1 MIAFCLYILIGL
13 SSFRCHSEA
22 SIITVP
28 PVSVTVPPL
37 TTPTFNCKGTGDIL
51 NWWIQSAPLTD
62 SVAQQ
67 REITVITTN
76 NNNNDYSSVLT
87 VNAIPIN
94 NDLQI
99 GCEVITFDPFNRTVS
114 NSELAIRGVSLV
126 QNLKYNFATN
136 NSLLITWTRP
146 VYFSDDVPAG
156 SPITYH
162 VLVTDEEDED
172 IILDTITPNTI
183 VTVPNITECDTFNI
197 SVTALVGQYKSVNN
211 TISKYNGSYSVNVTE
226 DSIKSVSI
234 EVSSMPSPHCERK
247 LFVKDEHDGSVLVN
261 DEVLSADNK
270 SVSLKPHKKY
280 RLKTEVKNLRDKVK
294 DIKYTNISTYNVQDL
309 LLSTYTNG
317 SVSVQCVFVS
327 GSTADGCHVTFTHTA
342 SGRNESFTIIGLDNS
357 ALISLS
363 ASGVYNVTAYDMDT
377 VNEYE
382 PAVYYP
388 TLVEIVNMLLPAS
401 ASFIIMSE
409 STTPPTQSTISITVS
424 PTVIVTPGIGTTSS
438 TRENDTN
445 NIVHV
450 VAGTVSGS
458 VLVMLIIL
466 VVCVGITVYKRKIM
480 KLRVLIRSDIVAI
493 QQPQAET
500 NPYQAIHEL
509 INEVP
514 NNISQVI
521 VTSNRP
527 IDEENPYHVTMSEF
541 LPDNH
546 HTIPSHAMGL
556 MTQEPRP
563 SLTSMT
569 TQETTLEDSIL
580 STTSN
585 NIHDSAYTT
594 VNFSNGIVS
603 MTATKTATVAPT
615 YAVIAKRTD
624 TTVPPAVDQH
634 VEYDTVTGHIDKRG
648 GGVTVYPPDDISA
661 IPPPPSYAA
670 TIAQEHGTTVSNS
683 QFIIVPVQ
691 VTDDAA
697 VVHGQYEKYPPTYTG
712 DEYGSKTPVQD
723 QTNSTDGEVVPS
735 KAPLATLDSN
745 FANDRKEGPTIDEPP
760 MNGEEI
766 LPIQFR
772 ENVF

>member
-1 MIAFCLYILIGL
+1 MPTELFLIYIVITLPPV
-13 SSFRCHSEA
+13 S
-22 SIITVP
+22 ITVP
-28 PVSVTVPPL
+28 PF
-37 TTPTFNCKGTGDIL
+37 TTATFTCEGTGDIL
-51 NWWIQSAPLTD
+51 NWIVGSAELTD
-62 SVAQQ
+62 SIKQQ
-67 REITVITTN
+67 REISVNTTTVNNTN
-76 NNNNDYSSVLT
+76 FSSVLT
-87 VNAIPIN
+87 VNALPIN
-94 NDLQI
+94 DRLGV
-99 GCEVITFDPFNRTVS
+99 GCETITFNPFNRVIS
-114 NSELAIRGVSLV
+114 NSELTIRGISPVKDVRHNFTSYNLLLV
-126 QNLKYNFATN
+126 
-136 NSLLITWTRP
+136 TWSPP
-146 VYFSDDVPAG
+146 VYYSKGVDTG
-156 SPITYH
+156 STLSYQ
-162 VLVTDEEDED
+162 VLVIDED
-172 IILDTITPNTI
+172 GDAIVNTTTPDTYIEVVN
-183 VTVPNITECDTFNI
+183 VTECDTFNTSVIAILDQYTSSHTVSNNGNYSITEYDTQLLLPSI
-197 SVTALVGQYKSVNN
+197 SFELGCS
-211 TISKYNGSYSVNVTE
+211 
-226 DSIKSVSI
+226 
-234 EVSSMPSPHCERK
+234 PSRC
-247 LFVKDEHDGSVLVN
+247 L
-261 DEVLSADNK
+261 
-270 SVSLKPHKKY
+270 VSLMDGN
-280 RLKTEVKNLRDKVK
+280 TEVTDIIDETDHMIGFKLSPFRHYELTAVVKNLRGKTK
-294 DIKYTNISTYNVQDL
+294 ATYNTSISTFHAQNISIISSYA
-309 LLSTYTNG
+309 NG

-327 GSTADGCHVTFTHTA
+327 GSTADGCHVIFTDT
-342 SGRNESFTIIGLDNS
+342 SNGTVFNV
-357 ALISLS
+357 SLPL
-363 ASGVYNVTAYDMDT
+363 AQQPTLVTLPAGNYTVTAYDII
-377 VNEYE
+377 NGSLYG
-382 PAVYYP
+382 PAVYP
-388 TLVEIVNMLLPAS
+388 TPVEIIKIMHSTSSSTHESISSTAS
-401 ASFIIMSE
+401 SE
-409 STTPPTQSTISITVS
+409 VIPIPTSSTTISTLGTE
-424 PTVIVTPGIGTTSS
+424 TTSS
-438 TRENDTN
+438 ASETNNDTN
-445 NIVHV
+445 NVVPI
-450 VAGTVSGS
+450 VAGTVSS
-458 VLVMLIIL
+458 IVLVMLIIL
-466 VVCVGITVYKRKIM
+466 AVCASITGYKRKRM
-480 KLRVLIRSDIVAI
+480 NGVLMRFDIVAI

>member
-480 KLRVLIRSDIVAI
+480 KLRVLIRSE
-493 QQPQAET
+493 PQTET
-500 NPYQAIHEL
+500 NPYQDVHEL
-509 INEVP
+509 RNEGPIAILPVLLM
-514 NNISQVI
+514 
-521 VTSNRP
+521 SNRS
-527 IDEENPYHVTMSEF
+527 IDEENPYHVTRSEF
-541 LPDNH
+541 LCDNH
-546 HTIPSHAMGL
+546 HTIPSHNV
-556 MTQEPRP
+556 EV
-563 SLTSMT
+563 S
-569 TQETTLEDSIL
+569 
-580 STTSN
+580 
-585 NIHDSAYTT
+585 
-594 VNFSNGIVS
+594 VIVS
-603 MTATKTATVAPT
+603 CD
-615 YAVIAKRTD
+615 Y
-624 TTVPPAVDQH
+624 
-634 VEYDTVTGHIDKRG
+634 Y
-648 GGVTVYPPDDISA
+648 
-661 IPPPPSYAA
+661 
-670 TIAQEHGTTVSNS
+670 N
-683 QFIIVPVQ
+683 
-691 VTDDAA
+691 
-697 VVHGQYEKYPPTYTG
+697 
-712 DEYGSKTPVQD
+712 
-723 QTNSTDGEVVPS
+723 NSTVVIIMMP
-735 KAPLATLDSN
+735 
-745 FANDRKEGPTIDEPP
+745 
-760 MNGEEI
+760 
-766 LPIQFR
+766 Q
-772 ENVF
+772 